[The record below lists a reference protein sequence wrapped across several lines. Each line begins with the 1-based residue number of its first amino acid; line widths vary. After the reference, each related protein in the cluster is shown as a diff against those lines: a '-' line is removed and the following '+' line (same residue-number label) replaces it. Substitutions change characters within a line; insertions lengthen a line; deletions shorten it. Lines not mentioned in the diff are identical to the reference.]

1 MTIMDMPPFSL
12 PLSLPLL
19 AHGAPLPADCRE
31 AAAVLNRGC
40 ACRSVDHEALRHALE
55 GGNAGPGSAGRV
67 SHADL
72 LATRPHL
79 FSDTMVFVGEAHLQ
93 RMADLVAAVE
103 RVVALP
109 TYRARVLAWA
119 PDSARHT
126 PAAASVFFGYDFHL
140 GTAGPQLI
148 EINTNA
154 GGGLLAAYLLKAQRA
169 CCVPVA
175 QMMPAPDEIDSVEA
189 AFLAMFREEWRLARG
204 TAPLTCIAIVDE
216 APQAQYLAPEFE
228 LFRELFEAAG
238 IAALVADPSEFSF
251 DGERLS
257 CRGQRV
263 DLVYNRLTDF
273 ALDEAASR
281 ALRQAYLADVVVL
294 TPHPQAHAL
303 YADKRNLVALTDA
316 DWLSSIGVD
325 AATRALLL
333 DTIPRTL
340 EVLPESAETF
350 WTTRKQWFFK
360 PAAGFGGKAAY
371 RGEKLTKRVFET
383 IARGGYIAQALVP
396 PSERR
401 LLVDGVEQDLKL
413 DLRNYVYRGA
423 VQFVSARLY
432 QGQTTNFR
440 TPGGG
445 FASVFSVPCQ
455 DEENVRS

>member
-1 MTIMDMPPFSL
+1 MTAMDTLSPP
-12 PLSLPLL
+12 LPLL
-19 AHGAPLPADCRE
+19 AHGAALPADCRE

-55 GGNAGPGSAGRV
+55 GGDGRNGGV

-72 LATRPHL
+72 LLTRPHL
-79 FSDTMVFVGEAHLQ
+79 FSDTTVFVGEAHLQ

-109 TYRARVLAWA
+109 AYRARVLAWA
-119 PDSARHT
+119 PASARHT
-126 PAAASVFFGYDFHL
+126 PRAASVFFGYDFHL
-140 GTAGPQLI
+140 GAAGPQLI

-169 CCVPVA
+169 CCAPVA
-175 QMMPAPDEIDSVEA
+175 DMMPAPDAVEALEA

-204 TAPLTCIAIVDE
+204 AAPLKRIAIVDE

-238 IAALVADPSEFSF
+238 IAALIADPSEFSF

-257 CRGQRV
+257 CRGQAI

-273 ALDEAASR
+273 ALDAPSSA
-281 ALRQAYLADVVVL
+281 ALRAAYLVDAVVL

-316 DWLSSIGVD
+316 AWLAEIGVD
-325 AATRALLL
+325 AATRELLL
-333 DTIPRTL
+333 GTIPRTE
-340 EVLPESAETF
+340 EVLPETADTF
-350 WTTRKQWFFK
+350 WATRKQWFFK
-360 PAAGFGGKAAY
+360 PAAGFGSKAAY
-371 RGEKLTKRVFET
+371 RGEKLTRRVFEE

-423 VQFVSARLY
+423 VQLVSARLY

-445 FASVFSVPCQ
+445 FASVFSVPCRGEGE
-455 DEENVRS
+455 DRT